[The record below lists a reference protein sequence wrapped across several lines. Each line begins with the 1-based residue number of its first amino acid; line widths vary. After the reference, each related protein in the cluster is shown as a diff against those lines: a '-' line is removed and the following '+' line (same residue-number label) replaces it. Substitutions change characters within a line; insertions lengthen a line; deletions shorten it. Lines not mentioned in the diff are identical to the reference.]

1 MNITSTLHT
10 PPLARQALE
19 DRFAARLASALTEYQ
34 ASAMPA
40 DIEARLR
47 FSHDRA
53 VAAARSAQAQRAPAL
68 APTVL
73 GASGSAAVLG
83 AAGGPSDVPWWL
95 RLGSLVPFAV
105 LLGGL
110 LLIDNHYMRT
120 QIDAAA
126 EIDAAILVDALP
138 PEAYRD
144 QGFVEYLKSARP

>member
-1 MNITSTLHT
+1 MNQTITLQTALS
-10 PPLARQALE
+10 ARHALE
-19 DRFAARLASALTEYQ
+19 ERYAARLASALTEYQ
-34 ASAMPA
+34 ASAMPEG
-40 DIEARLR
+40 IEARLR
-47 FSHDRA
+47 FAHDRA
-53 VAAARSAQAQRAPAL
+53 LAAARQSRAQRAPAS
-68 APTVL
+68 AVL
-73 GASGSAAVLG
+73 GAPGGAAVLG
-83 AAGGPSDVPWWL
+83 AAGGPSDAPWWL

-144 QGFVEYLKSARP
+144 QGFVEYLKLSRP